1 MLESILTFLY
11 GTIVLAFGIAL
22 STAFAGL
29 RFSKRNFLVFL
40 GLFLFSGILQL
51 IATVTFSEVV
61 VWKLYPLIAHLPLI
75 LLLCFVYKKPLAT
88 AVAATFTAY
97 LCCQP
102 SKWFGVLMNQFTN
115 SAVVGLAARILF
127 LFPVGYL
134 AIFHL
139 SSYLSDIFNKDT
151 RSICIFGFVP
161 TVYYIFDYVT
171 VVYTNLWLSNIQVVM
186 EFLSFLIVVMYMV
199 FCLLYYKEYEQ
210 KAEAQ
215 RKEQII
221 RIAVEQQSKEF
232 ATIQQIKQDV
242 QLLRHDMRMFLSSL
256 AISIESGNT
265 ETAQEMI
272 HSQITR
278 IEGTKLQ
285 RFCNNNIVNYVISDY
300 AARCKEEGISFQCAI
315 KLDELKVDEIMFS
328 SILSNALDN
337 ALNAQ
342 KLQPIDSRS
351 ITLML
356 KNSDSKLLLS
366 VKNPVSQPIIF
377 ADGLPVSGKHG
388 HGYGTQSI
396 RYVTEKLGG
405 NCQFFIQDDIFIFR
419 AVL

>member
-1 MLESILTFLY
+1 MLESILTFLH
-11 GTIVLAFGIAL
+11 GAIVLAFGITL
-22 STAFAGL
+22 SAAFAGL
-29 RFSKRNFLVFL
+29 RFTKRNFLFFL

-51 IATVTFSEVV
+51 IATVTVSETV
-61 VWKLYPLIAHLPLI
+61 VWKLYPLITHLPLI
-75 LLLCFVYKKPLAT
+75 LLLYFVWKKPLAT

-102 SKWFGVLMNQFTN
+102 AKWFGVLMNQFT
-115 SAVVGLAARILF
+115 SSVEVELAARILC
-127 LFPVGYL
+127 LLPVGYL
-134 AIFHL
+134 AIFYL

-186 EFLSFLIVVMYMV
+186 EFLPFFLAVMYMS
-199 FCLLYYKEYEQ
+199 FCFLYYKEYEQ

-221 RIAVEQQSKEF
+221 RIAVEQQSKEI
-232 ATIQQIKQDV
+232 AAVQQIEQDIH
-242 QLLRHDMRMFLSSL
+242 LLRHDMRMFLSSL
-256 AISIESGNT
+256 AISIENGNT
-265 ETAQEMI
+265 DTAQEMI

-300 AARCKEEGISFQCAI
+300 AARCKEDGISFQCAV

-342 KLQPIDSRS
+342 KLQQVDSRS

-356 KNSDSKLLLS
+356 KNSDGKLLLS
-366 VKNPVSQPIIF
+366 VKNPVSQPVTF
-377 ADGLPVSGKHG
+377 ADGLPISGRRG
-388 HGYGTQSI
+388 HGYGAQSI
-396 RYVTEKLGG
+396 RYITEKLGG
-405 NCQFFIQDDIFIFR
+405 NCQFFVQDDIFIFR